1 VNSVMV
7 DGHVQFI
14 KNSIA
19 INIWRSLG
27 TTQGGEIV
35 SSDAY

>member
-1 VNSVMV
+1 MC

-14 KNSIA
+14 RNSIA
-19 INIWRSLG
+19 INIWRALG
-27 TTQGGEIV
+27 TTQGGEIL